1 MKRGMTWTGL
11 ATAAALVLSAVG
23 LSTASAQQGKEK
35 TYKFAVIAKLDANPV
50 FKAARTGAIDAAKE
64 LGEQNK
70 VKIEIL
76 WQCPTAKED
85 AQRQAQLIE
94 QFTSQGVDGIAVS
107 CSDAKVLTSAINAA
121 VDKGIPVFTFDS
133 DAPAS
138 KRLANFG
145 LDDAEAGKIVAQQLV
160 KAMGEKGVVAILA
173 GNQNATNLQARV
185 RGVKEE
191 LAKHKDIKIID
202 TYYHPETAAEAV
214 AKVKSVQNTNPQIT
228 GWAMVGGWP
237 LFTENALDG
246 VYTSAK
252 IISVDTLPAQLV
264 YVRNQ
269 QVQALVGQ
277 DCYGWGYESV
287 RMLLDKVHNGKD
299 PKTAINHCK
308 IDIVTKENVEEFTGL
323 WEKWLGE
330 KKPATSDKKEEKP
343 AEKK

>member
-1 MKRGMTWTGL
+1 MARGMKWTHL
-11 ATAAALVLSAVG
+11 AAAAALAMGAVG
-23 LSTASAQQGKEK
+23 MAFGAEGTKAEK

-50 FKAARTGAIDAAKE
+50 FKAARTGALDAAKE
-64 LGEQNK
+64 LGEKNK
-70 VKIEIL
+70 CKIEVI

-121 VDKGIPVFTFDS
+121 VEKGIPVITFDS
-133 DAPAS
+133 DAPQS
-138 KRLANFG
+138 KRFANFG

-185 RGVKEE
+185 GGVKEE

-214 AKVKSVQNTNPQIT
+214 AKVKQVQNTNPQIT
-228 GWAMVGGWP
+228 GWAMIGGWP

-252 IISVDTLPAQLV
+252 IVSVDTLPAELV

-287 RMLLDKVHNGKD
+287 RMLIDKVHNGKD
-299 PKTAINHCK
+299 PKQPINHCK
-308 IDIVTKENVEEFTGL
+308 IDIVTKANVEEFTGL

-330 KKPATSDKKEEKP
+330 KGKDAKPADPKPADKK
-343 AEKK
+343 